1 MSSNFDLVKRFPW
14 LPSLITYYSDIGSG
28 DTLKFIR
35 DISNSETFKIVKK
48 RIINLFNEAFNNIEE
63 MSNYEADESNI
74 YIYLFV
80 RILLYIFD
88 NRKISN
94 RVANLYSKTTYK
106 ELNKE
111 NEYNLYYI
119 YKDLKLEV
127 LYEEIPSVYKTRVL
141 KGQRETISTNFK
153 INFIDYLKLAST
165 LKDENRRL
173 VNNALMEGYVYIQ
186 PKNLNRLIQE
196 HVRLKLLTHSNRDS
210 NKLEEL
216 FDINEF
222 KDLYDEITEIWDRKK
237 EEFEY
242 SFDVKFKEGEDMSEI
257 LPPCIKEILSKAKD
271 GHNLIHTERLFIVW
285 FLNAL
290 EYPVDTIVDIFSTL
304 PDFNRE
310 KTEYQVKFAK
320 KKKYTPY
327 SCQTLKSNGLCKA
340 SEYKDVLC
348 IEGYYSKTQEKQRN
362 LSHPLAYVRI
372 KQYRS
377 SKIKIT
383 TPNMI
388 SKKNE

>member
-35 DISNSETFKIVKK
+35 DISNSETFKIVKN
-48 RIINLFNEAFNNIEE
+48 RIITLFNEAFNNIEE

-127 LYEEIPSVYKTRVL
+127 LYEEIPTVYKTRVL
-141 KGQRETISTNFK
+141 KGLYETISTNFK
-153 INFIDYLKLAST
+153 INFIDYLKLASN
-165 LKDENRRL
+165 LKDESRRL

-186 PKNLNRLIQE
+186 PKNLNRLLQE
-196 HVRLKLLTHSNRDS
+196 HVRLKLLTQSNRDH
-210 NKLEEL
+210 NRLEEL
-216 FDINEF
+216 FEIKEF
-222 KDLYDEITEIWDRKK
+222 KDLYDDIAEIWEHKK
-237 EEFEY
+237 GEFEY
-242 SFDVKFKEGEDMSEI
+242 TNDVKFKEGVDMSEI

-285 FLNAL
+285 FFNAL
-290 EYPVDTIVDIFSTL
+290 EYPVETIVDIFATL

-310 KTEYQVKFAK
+310 KTEYQVKYAK

-340 SEYKDVLC
+340 IEYKDKLC
-348 IEGYYSKTQEKQRN
+348 LEGFYSKIQEKQRE
-362 LSHPLAYVRI
+362 LSHPLGYVRI

-377 SKIKIT
+377 SKIKIN

-388 SKKNE
+388 L

>member
-28 DTLKFIR
+28 DTIEFIR
-35 DISNSETFKIVKK
+35 EIGNSETFKIVKNS
-48 RIINLFNEAFNNIEE
+48 IMTLFNEAFNNIEE
-63 MSNYEADESNI
+63 MSIYEADENNI

-119 YKDLKLEV
+119 YQDLKLEV
-127 LYEEIPSVYKTRVL
+127 LYEEIPFVYKIRVL

-153 INFIDYLKLAST
+153 INFIDYLKLASN
-165 LKDENRRL
+165 LKDESRKL
-173 VNNALMEGYVYIQ
+173 VNNALMDGYVFIQ

-196 HVRLKLLTHSNRDS
+196 YVRLKFLTNNNRDS

-216 FDINEF
+216 FEIKEF
-222 KDLYDEITEIWDRKK
+222 KDLYDEITEIWEHKK

-242 SFDVKFKEGEDMSEI
+242 SSDVKFKEGVDMSEI
-257 LPPCIKEILSKAKD
+257 LPPCIEEILSKAKN
-271 GHNLIHTERLFIVW
+271 GQNLIHTERLFIVW

-290 EYPVDTIVDIFSTL
+290 EYPVETIVDIFATL

-310 KTEYQVKFAK
+310 KTEYQVEYAK

-327 SCQTLKSNGLCKA
+327 SCQTLKSNSLCKA
-340 SEYKDVLC
+340 IEYKDLLC
-348 IEGYYSKTQEKQRN
+348 IEGYYSKTQEKQRD

-372 KQYRS
+372 KQYRT
-377 SKIKIT
+377 SKIKNNA
-383 TPNMI
+383 PKI
-388 SKKNE
+388 SSEENE